1 MWMQLIASV
10 VGGVGP
16 IITLSG
22 EVVSDIGGA
31 PRSARI
37 NINADGTV
45 DKVESTG
52 TTQIDTAT
60 DWIIPAGHASGD
72 YDARYTNLSG
82 DALDVEAA
90 AADTWIALSADRQWG
105 YNTSS
110 SKTCTLDFEI
120 RDPSGVTVAST
131 QYTLIATII

>member
-1 MWMQLIASV
+1 
-10 VGGVGP
+10 
-16 IITLSG
+16 
-22 EVVSDIGGA
+22 
-31 PRSARI
+31 
-37 NINADGTV
+37 
-45 DKVESTG
+45 
-52 TTQIDTAT
+52 IDTAT
-60 DWIIPAGHASGD
+60 DWIIPNDFANGD
-72 YDARYTNLSG
+72 FDGRYTNLSG

-90 AADTWIALSADRQWG
+90 AADTWIALSLDRQWG